1 MIKKC
6 PVILNN
12 KAVTVVKFGD
22 VSVQLPSIKKD
33 VKTVFLKYEN
43 ERYSIVDGM
52 PEEPDESKPEVKST
66 VKKRTTKK
74 KTTEEP
80 KVETDNCIELE

>member
-1 MIKKC
+1 MIKEC

-12 KAVTVVKFGD
+12 EAVTVVKFGD

-33 VKTVFLKYEN
+33 AKTVFVKCEN
-43 ERYSIVDGM
+43 EKYSVVDGIQDGT
-52 PEEPDESKPEVKST
+52 EEVKPETKST

-74 KTTEEP
+74 KTENIEGN
-80 KVETDNCIELE
+80 VTDNCIELE